1 MNKLLYYIFLTVFF
15 GACSGIKVVNVKYA
29 EKIPKNYLVYAL
41 PRSVLAIDVEV
52 TEIRTLRGP
61 YYEYSE
67 KYMGIKDVSQTNR
80 SEYFISNADVS
91 LTAEPDSNNYYFIF
105 PKGKSSIKSL
115 NLTENG
121 ILLSI
126 NSKKPDVTIPAVSK
140 NAISNQQPFPSVIF
154 TELSQKDYIKEHI
167 DTTWKQVKIDT
178 NWVRVP
184 VQKKTIEAITF
195 EDKAKEA
202 AHHIMR
208 LRKRLFKLLSGAYN
222 KVPDIKSSDVIVSE
236 LRKEEEEYLS
246 LFIGKTFT
254 RKYNYRFYYSPAIQN
269 CGKQEVLAFLN
280 TEKGLSAEKS
290 GKVLPLTLVI
300 NRNGNLSQLD
310 TAISK
315 FKKTTAKQGIVYRIP
330 ELATIN
336 ISLGNNSMLKKQF
349 PIAQFG
355 ILNSMPCK
363 SLKGKNSTVEFDP
376 LSGNVVKIGY

>member
-126 NSKKPDVTIPAVSK
+126 NSKKPDVKIPAVSK

-208 LRKRLFKLLSGAYN
+208 LRKRLFKLL
-222 KVPDIKSSDVIVSE
+222 
-236 LRKEEEEYLS
+236 R
-246 LFIGKTFT
+246 
-254 RKYNYRFYYSPAIQN
+254 R
-269 CGKQEVLAFLN
+269 
-280 TEKGLSAEKS
+280 
-290 GKVLPLTLVI
+290 
-300 NRNGNLSQLD
+300 
-310 TAISK
+310 
-315 FKKTTAKQGIVYRIP
+315 RI
-330 ELATIN
+330 
-336 ISLGNNSMLKKQF
+336 M
-349 PIAQFG
+349 
-355 ILNSMPCK
+355 
-363 SLKGKNSTVEFDP
+363 
-376 LSGNVVKIGY
+376 